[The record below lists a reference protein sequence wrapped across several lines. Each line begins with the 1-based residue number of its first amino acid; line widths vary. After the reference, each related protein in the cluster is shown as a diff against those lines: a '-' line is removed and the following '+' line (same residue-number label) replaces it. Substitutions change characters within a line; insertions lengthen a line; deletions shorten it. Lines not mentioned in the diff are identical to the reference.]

1 MYNFTSKCWSF
12 FVMSIV
18 ALSLKSNAQSKICG
32 TPSPSKEE
40 KTRSI
45 ELRNQYNRGLKSART
60 DTVKGLVYI
69 PVRPHIVRKNDKSG
83 GLPLFDLN
91 NSLAICN
98 KFYLNAG
105 KGIQFYIA
113 GTEPNYVDDST
124 LYEFNSGKKDA
135 SGKTM
140 EERITAKNAVKNA
153 VNVYFVGSLL
163 ADGKSLAGYA
173 YFPTREASSNTCVM
187 LNGQTND
194 NSTFAHEFGHYFNL
208 YHTFQSNNDTIP
220 ERELVTRLVVEPGKR
235 KPANCDAK
243 GDLICDTPSDP
254 FDRKPKVNSCV
265 YADTTLK
272 DANGDIF
279 EPIMGN
285 IMNYFECNNDSFTP
299 QQYSIMGGF
308 GLNERL
314 NPANEY
320 FLSGSKAW
328 QPSVV
333 KAPFLKKPT
342 YKVMQGV
349 TVAWKDSSSNETGFF
364 IERAT
369 SLKGPFLGV
378 GGTAPNDTV
387 FVDKTV
393 ASNQKYYYRIK
404 PSNTTVGSLS
414 NVDSLV
420 TGAVYCKPTYS
431 FGCGDGDGKGNLD
444 VFMLQG
450 DSTMI
455 KNEKSLCSTAAYG
468 DFTNLSTQLT
478 AGKKYKVTLGTS
490 LGKDSTF
497 YSLNSAIWV
506 DFNKDGIFTGTKVGE
521 GSEMVYQGKMV
532 TGDNVLVDS
541 LRIPKTALAG
551 STRMRVRVQRIT
563 GGPVL
568 SACDNYFT
576 GETEDYSVSIT
587 NAKPDPTPVAYCMP
601 TYTYPCVKGGQLLNF
616 SLKAD
621 SLSIN
626 NGDTTCA
633 GGYNNYRSNTS
644 AMVKAGKKYPISIKM
659 SSDSTTLP
667 YIVGVWADFNG
678 DGVFTGS
685 EKGKNSEFLLQN
697 ITTVKGTLSDTLN
710 IPIGVKSGNYVLRV
724 RTQRAS
730 YGAVADACERYTY
743 GSTGDF
749 TIVVKDTSTKKGGR
763 VTAQVV
769 PEKVSEF
776 RNENDG
782 EGALVYPNPTDGS
795 FVYVRVNNAEEAHLA
810 LFNSLG
816 NEIPTL
822 KGIISQYVVT
832 LKPTQNI
839 ASGAYFVSIVED
851 GKRVV
856 QKVMVVK

>member
-1 MYNFTSKCWSF
+1 MLNFTTKFWSF
-12 FVMSIV
+12 FIMSIM
-18 ALSLKSNAQSKICG
+18 ALSLKSYSQSNVCG
-32 TPSPSKEE
+32 TPSPSKEQ
-40 KTRSI
+40 KNRSI
-45 ELRNQYNRGLKSART
+45 ELLNLYNKSLKSART
-60 DTVKGLVYI
+60 DTVKGVIYV
-69 PVRPHIVRKNDKSG
+69 PVRPHIVRKDDKSG

-98 KFYLNAG
+98 KFFLNAG

-113 GTEPNYVDDST
+113 GIEPNYVDDST
-124 LYEFNSGKKDA
+124 LYNFNSGKKDA

-153 VNVYFVGSLL
+153 VNVYFVGKLT
-163 ADGKSLAGYA
+163 ADGKDLAGYA

-220 ERELVTRLVVEPGKR
+220 ERELITRLTVESGKR

-279 EPIMGN
+279 EPIMKN

-299 QQYSIMGGF
+299 QQYAVMGGF

-314 NPANEY
+314 NTANEY

-333 KAPFLKKPT
+333 KTPMLRKPT

-349 TVAWKDSSSNETGFF
+349 TVVWKDSSNNETGFF
-364 IERAT
+364 VERAT

-387 FVDKTV
+387 FVDRTV
-393 ASNQKYYYRIK
+393 VSNQKYYYRIK
-404 PSNTTVGSLS
+404 PSNTTISSLS

-420 TGAVYCKPTYS
+420 TGPVYCKPTYS
-431 FGCGDGDGKGNLD
+431 IGCGGEGKGNIDL
-444 VFMLQG
+444 FKLEG

-455 KNEKSLCSTAAYG
+455 KNEKSLCSEAAYG
-468 DFTNLSTQLT
+468 DFTNLSAKLT
-478 AGKKYKVTLGTS
+478 ANKRYKITLGTS

-497 YSLNSAIWV
+497 YSLNSSIWI

-521 GSEMVYQGKMV
+521 GSEMVYQGSMV
-532 TGDNVLVDS
+532 TGDNVLIDS
-541 LRIPKTALAG
+541 LKIPKTALAG
-551 STRMRVRVQRIT
+551 ATRMRVRVQRNT

-568 SACDNYFT
+568 SACDNYST
-576 GETEDYSVSIT
+576 GETEDYSVNIT
-587 NAKPDPTPVAYCMP
+587 NAKPDPTPVAYCTP
-601 TYTYPCVKGGQLLNF
+601 TYTYPCVKGGKLLNF

-621 SLSIN
+621 SLNIN
-626 NGDTTCA
+626 ITDTTCA
-633 GGYNNYRSNTS
+633 NGYNNYRSKTS

-659 SSDSTTLP
+659 SGDSTILP
-667 YIVGVWADFNG
+667 YAVGIWADLNG
-678 DGVFTGS
+678 DGIFTGS
-685 EKGKNSEFLLQN
+685 TKGTNSEMLYQN
-697 ITTVKGTLSDTLN
+697 TTSAKGTLNDSLS
-710 IPIGVKSGNYVLRV
+710 IPIGAKSGNYVLRV
-724 RTQRAS
+724 RTQQAT
-730 YGAVADACERYTY
+730 YGAVIDACERYTY
-743 GSTGDF
+743 GSAGDF
-749 TIVVKDTSTKKGGR
+749 TIMVKDTSVKKSGR
-763 VTAQVV
+763 VMASVK
-769 PEKVSEF
+769 EDKSIEF
-776 RNENDG
+776 KNEFDQSS
-782 EGALVYPNPTDGS
+782 VYPNPTDGS
-795 FVYVRVNNAEEAHLA
+795 FFYVRVNDAEAAHLV

-816 NEIPTL
+816 SEIPTL
-822 KGIISQYVVT
+822 KGIVSQYIIT

-839 ASGAYFVSIVED
+839 DSGAYFVSIVEN

-856 QKVMVVK
+856 QKVMVLK